1 MSGNN
6 KELNELVLKAADI
19 LKSFGATE
27 VYLFGSAATDGYTNE
42 SDIDLAVSGLP
53 PADFYKA
60 LGRTMASIQ
69 RSVDLIDLD
78 EGSDFATFL
87 RNHGELHRVG

>member
-1 MSGNN
+1 MIGK
-6 KELNELVLKAADI
+6 KEDLNELITKASEI

-27 VYLFGSAATDGYTNE
+27 VYLFGSATTEKFTDD

-60 LGRTMASIQ
+60 LGRTMAGIQ
-69 RSVDLIDLD
+69 HSVDLIDLD
-78 EGSDFATFL
+78 EGNDFVKFL
-87 RNHGELHRVG
+87 RTHGELHRVG